1 VLSFIGATEVEV
13 RSSNPEYDYKPELV
27 FFELDG
33 RVLNIQRK
41 GNSIVVKSM
50 MLADTESPDR

>member
-1 VLSFIGATEVEV
+1 V
-13 RSSNPEYDYKPELV
+13 RSNNAEYDYKPELV

-50 MLADTESPDR
+50 VLAETDAPDR